1 MPAALRHGGDVD
13 RIVGDAVM
21 VTFNTRG
28 DQPDHAVRAVRAGLA
43 LQEDTARVADTHAD
57 WPRFRVGVNT
67 GPTTV
72 SVLGTHGG
80 RTRTVIGD
88 TVNTAARI
96 EGQAP
101 AGGVAVGPATLAALP
116 PGAHTSPLGPLALKG
131 KAEPVETYLVHGLDP
146 SGRSLR

>member
-1 MPAALRHGGDVD
+1 
-13 RIVGDAVM
+13 
-21 VTFNTRG
+21 
-28 DQPDHAVRAVRAGLA
+28 
-43 LQEDTARVADTHAD
+43 
-57 WPRFRVGVNT
+57 VGVNT

-96 EGQAP
+96 EGRAP
-101 AGGVAVGPATLAALP
+101 AGGVAVGPATLDALP
-116 PGAHTSPLGPLALKG
+116 PGTHTSSLGPLVLKG
-131 KAEPVETYLVHGLDP
+131 KAEPVETYLVHGLDA